1 MMLCFVVSVKSFQT
15 QRPLMIP
22 LLVGIAAS
30 KREKV
35 NKTKIKIQPR
45 VDLETANEW
54 LFQSISLLV
63 KSADLCR
70 CDVEIEAGNDG
81 LEGELRQR
89 AEEERLLWERHPCG
103 RLPADADV
111 S

>member
-1 MMLCFVVSVKSFQT
+1 M
-15 QRPLMIP
+15 
-22 LLVGIAAS
+22 
-30 KREKV
+30 
-35 NKTKIKIQPR
+35 
-45 VDLETANEW
+45 DLENANEW

-70 CDVEIEAGNDG
+70 CEVEIEAGKDG

-103 RLPADADV
+103 WLPADADV